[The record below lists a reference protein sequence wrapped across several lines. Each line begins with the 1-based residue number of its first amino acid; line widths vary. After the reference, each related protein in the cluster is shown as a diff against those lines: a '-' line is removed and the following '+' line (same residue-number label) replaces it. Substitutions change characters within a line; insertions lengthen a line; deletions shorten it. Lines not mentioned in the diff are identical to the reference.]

1 MSNTNMQGKVVIIT
15 GGNAGI
21 GLATAKGLAAM
32 GAGICIVSRNTQKG
46 EQAVAEIKT
55 ATGNNQVDL
64 LIADL
69 ASLAQ
74 VRQLA
79 QQILD
84 KYDRIDVLI
93 NNAGAFFSHYGETE
107 DGFERQFAINH
118 LAPFLLTNLLL
129 ERIKASAPARIIN
142 VASRAHYRGSMNFED
157 LGFKKNYDGFRRA
170 YSQSKLANVLFT
182 KELSRRLEGTS
193 VTVNA
198 VHPGV
203 VSTSIAEKG
212 GGLYG
217 FLWKLVRPTM
227 ISTEKGAETS
237 IYLASSAEVANT
249 TGLYFD
255 KCQPKQASEEARNKE
270 VAKTLWQVSE
280 KMTGLA

>member
-1 MSNTNMQGKVVIIT
+1 MSDTSMQSKVVVIT

-21 GLATAKGLAAM
+21 GLATAKGLAKK
-32 GAGICIVSRNTQKG
+32 GATVCIVSRNQQKG
-46 EQAVAEIKT
+46 EQAVEEVKNT
-55 ATGNNQVDL
+55 SGNPNVDL

-69 ASLAQ
+69 ASLSQ
-74 VRQLA
+74 VRKLA

-84 KYDRIDVLI
+84 KYDHLDVLI
-93 NNAGAFFSHYGETE
+93 NNAGAFFSDYGETE

-129 ERIKASAPARIIN
+129 GRVKASAPARIVN
-142 VASRAHYRGSMNFED
+142 VASRAHYRGSMNFDD

-182 KELSRRLEGTS
+182 KELARRLEGTG
-193 VTVNA
+193 VTVNTL
-198 VHPGV
+198 HPGV

-237 IYLASSAEVANT
+237 IYLASSPEVADT

-255 KCQPKQASEEARNKE
+255 KCKPKEASPEARNTE
-270 VAKTLWQVSE
+270 VAKTLWQLSE